1 MWRLPL
7 GPVASVTE
15 TIERAGGIIFSWS
28 FGTNLIDAFSRWVPP
43 SPPMFWINADAPPDR
58 LRWTLCHEL
67 GHIIMHT
74 VGNLHECEED
84 EANIFASEFLMP
96 AYEIKPRLVGLT
108 FPKLAG
114 LKLEWRVSIQALI
127 MTANRLHVL
136 SDRQKQHMFMQLSK
150 AGYRTREPEELD
162 PPIEEPKLFA
172 DIIQFHKRE
181 LEYTNA
187 SLSEALAMHEAE
199 FVSLYKTRPA
209 HLRIVK

>member
-1 MWRLPL
+1 
-7 GPVASVTE
+7 
-15 TIERAGGIIFSWS
+15 
-28 FGTNLIDAFSRWVPP
+28 
-43 SPPMFWINADAPPDR
+43 MFWINTDAPPDR

-74 VGNLHECEED
+74 ASDLHKRGED

-108 FPKLAG
+108 LPKLAG
-114 LKLEWRVSIQALI
+114 FKLEWKVSIQALI
-127 MTANRLHVL
+127 MSANRLNML

-172 DIIQFHKRE
+172 DIIQYHKRE
-181 LEYTNA
+181 LDYTNA

-199 FVSLYKTRPA
+199 FASLYQTGAA
-209 HLRIVK
+209 HLRIAT